1 MKTLRLGL
9 VASLVLLVFAN
20 SAIAEPRV
28 QFEPNDTSRQ
38 RGRAAQPAQQVPQ
51 RISAGEAAA
60 RVQARTGGRVL
71 SVTQVGNSY
80 RVKILNRRAQV
91 MVFTVDARTG
101 AVHR

>member
-1 MKTLRLGL
+1 
-9 VASLVLLVFAN
+9 VH
-20 SAIAEPRV
+20 SALAGPRV
-28 QFEPNDTSRQ
+28 QFESNDVNRQ
-38 RGRAAQPAQQVPQ
+38 HGRAAQPAQRIPQ
-51 RISAGEAAA
+51 TISAAEAAA

-91 MVFTVDARTG
+91 MVFTVNARTG